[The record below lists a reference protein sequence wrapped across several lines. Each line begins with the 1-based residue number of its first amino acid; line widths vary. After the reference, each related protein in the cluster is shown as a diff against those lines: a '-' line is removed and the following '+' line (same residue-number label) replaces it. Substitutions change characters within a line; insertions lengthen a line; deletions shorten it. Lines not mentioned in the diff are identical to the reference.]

1 MAPRNRP
8 LPARSKSKTRTY
20 EVLLYV
26 LPAGHD
32 HVAGWIRFR
41 EFMRRLPENIERYTA
56 TKKTAIADGKT
67 EPWRYQE
74 AKTPYVVELERRI
87 EREASHR

>member
-1 MAPRNRP
+1 
-8 LPARSKSKTRTY
+8 
-20 EVLLYV
+20 
-26 LPAGHD
+26 
-32 HVAGWIRFR
+32 
-41 EFMRRLPENIERYTA
+41 MRRLPEDIERYTA